1 MIDVSFANPGTLS
14 TAGLEHLVVVAPASR
29 AAKGPLPRG
38 LLDKKRTELV
48 RELAARTKPG
58 RRGALGSTLAGGP
71 TWLHLAV
78 LPDAVSRYNAPSRAD
93 SVRFALAGLPWGAK
107 GKALVVLLLDEP
119 GDFLAAANAVS
130 RAIPAFTAKADP
142 AKVKVAI
149 AAVGP
154 DGSPVHVALVGKGV
168 TYDTGGLHLKA
179 RGAMETMKSDMGGA
193 AAMLGAFACSPP
205 RSPLPPLAAAVP
217 RRERDRAGRLQARR
231 RADACTPARRSRS
244 TTPTP
249 KAGCCSPTAAATP
262 RVNSAPTSCSTRRR

>member
-107 GKALVVLLLDEP
+107 GKALVVLLLD
-119 GDFLAAANAVS
+119 
-130 RAIPAFTAKADP
+130 DP
-142 AKVKVAI
+142 AHSAGRGQRGVAGDPGLHRQGRPGQGQGRDRGLRPRRPAGGGRRADQADGAVRPRGRDPGRH
-149 AAVGP
+149 AAVGAAP
-154 DGSPVHVALVGKGV
+154 DGA
-168 TYDTGGLHLKA
+168 GG
-179 RGAMETMKSDMGGA
+179 GGPGGA
-193 AAMLGAFACSPP
+193 RRRRRGDRVRRRRAGGARPG
-205 RSPLPPLAAAVP
+205 RHLRRRQGRGRAAAAP
-217 RRERDRAGRLQARR
+217 DRAGRPGRRR
-231 RADACTPARRSRS
+231 RATSPWSARASPSTPA
-244 TTPTP
+244 
-249 KAGCCSPTAAATP
+249 GCT
-262 RVNSAPTSCSTRRR
+262 